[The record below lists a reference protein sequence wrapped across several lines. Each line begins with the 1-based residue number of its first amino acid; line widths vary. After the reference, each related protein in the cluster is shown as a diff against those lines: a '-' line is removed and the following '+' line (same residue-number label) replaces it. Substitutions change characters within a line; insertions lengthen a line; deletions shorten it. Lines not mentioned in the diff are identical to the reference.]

1 MFLFKKKNQV
11 LVSAVARASRERAT
25 AETKVFCFFFSKK
38 KALPSGFTLIEVIV
52 ALVVLGFVLAG
63 LAQATRFGMSAWALE
78 TRLAEN
84 SAQLE
89 RMDRVLRRLIEQASP
104 PVSTDDKPLVGQ
116 EHRLTMMTLLP
127 DEPQTQPVRHAE
139 LAIGVDD
146 RHRLVLRWRPHPN
159 AVAIGTPPV
168 QQEIVLAEGVERI
181 DLAYRASA
189 ADGGKWTKTWT
200 ENALPALVQIHFVL
214 PKGKHRW
221 PDMAVPTLLDPN
233 GSF

>member
-1 MFLFKKKNQV
+1 MFFEKNNQKPFV
-11 LVSAVARASRERAT
+11 TAVAESPRTGAK
-25 AETKVFCFFFSKK
+25 ETKVFCFFSEK

-63 LAQATRFGMSAWALE
+63 LAQATRFGMTAWALE

-104 PVSTDDKPLVGQ
+104 PVSTDDKPLAGE

-127 DEPQTQPVRHAE
+127 DEPQTQPVRHAQV
-139 LAIGVDD
+139 AIGVDD
-146 RHRLVLRWRPHPN
+146 RHRLVLRWVPHPN
-159 AVAIGTPPV
+159 AVPIGTPPK

-181 DLAYRASA
+181 DLAYHASA
-189 ADGGKWTKTWT
+189 TDGGKWSKTWT
-200 ENALPALVQIHFVL
+200 ENSLPALVQVHFVL

>member
-1 MFLFKKKNQV
+1 MFLKKNDQEAFA
-11 LVSAVARASRERAT
+11 SAIARASHERAT
-25 AETKVFCFFFSKK
+25 AEAKVFCFFSSKK

-104 PVSTDDKPLVGQ
+104 PVSTDDKPLAGE

-127 DEPQTQPVRHAE
+127 DEPQTQPVRHAQV
-139 LAIGVDD
+139 AIGVDD
-146 RHRLVLRWRPHPN
+146 RHRLVLRWVAHPN
-159 AVAIGTPPV
+159 AVPIGTPPR
-168 QQEIVLAEGVERI
+168 QQEIVLADGVERI

-189 ADGGKWTKTWT
+189 VDGGKWSKTWT
-200 ENALPALVQIHFVL
+200 EGALPALVQVHFVL

-221 PDMAVPTLLDPN
+221 PDMAVPTLLDTN